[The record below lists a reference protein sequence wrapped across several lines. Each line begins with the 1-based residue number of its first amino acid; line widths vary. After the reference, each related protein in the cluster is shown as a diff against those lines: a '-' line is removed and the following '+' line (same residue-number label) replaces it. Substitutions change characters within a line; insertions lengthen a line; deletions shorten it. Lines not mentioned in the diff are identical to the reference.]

1 MSFWTS
7 TLNLLAD
14 AAAEK
19 PAAPAPGAQG
29 GGDMFSLLAPMLII
43 GVLWYFLL
51 IHPQRK
57 EQRQRSDRL
66 KSLKKNDK
74 VVTIGGII
82 GTIVNIEPDGNE
94 VTLQVSDNTR
104 IKFLRTSIQTVLS
117 EDKKSEEDD
126 ASKNAK
132 S

>member
-1 MSFWTS
+1 MSFWIS

-19 PAAPAPGAQG
+19 PAAPAPGPQG

-57 EQRQRSDRL
+57 DQRQRADRL

-82 GTIVNIEPDGNE
+82 GTIANIEPDGGE
-94 VTLQVSDNTR
+94 ITLQVSDNTR
-104 IKFLRTSIQTVLS
+104 IKFLRTSIQTVLT
-117 EDKKSEEDD
+117 EEKKEDD
-126 ASKNAK
+126 EASK
-132 S
+132 